1 MFLHSVHGRG
11 DDAAP
16 QKERDRSRQKLLAN
30 CGCQNEGTQGL
41 ISQSCGQDYSLLDI
55 QCVAPTDF
63 PSRYVCS
70 ALPQIRSTA
79 KNTTHSEWQT
89 EKFEWALLLPRQGRE
104 HLFLQQ
110 NISLSCLPDTC
121 CSCHDSHTSDIAG
134 RWCRAVFFSRAQFL
148 PRSASPLCW
157 RRQRSYQKYSMCSRN
172 QRVAECLLSTRQ
184 IHSLY
189 LASPHWVINSATLT

>member
-16 QKERDRSRQKLLAN
+16 QKERDQSRQKLLAN

-89 EKFEWALLLPRQGRE
+89 VWVGSAVAQTGKRASVSPAKHLSVLSTRHLLLLPWQP
-104 HLFLQQ
+104 HQWHCWQMMQSSFLLQSPIPSQ
-110 NISLSCLPDTC
+110 ISQTFVL
-121 CSCHDSHTSDIAG
+121 
-134 RWCRAVFFSRAQFL
+134 
-148 PRSASPLCW
+148 
-157 RRQRSYQKYSMCSRN
+157 KE
-172 QRVAECLLSTRQ
+172 AE
-184 IHSLY
+184 
-189 LASPHWVINSATLT
+189 VIPKIQYVLT